1 LIIVFAIATHSLA
14 LRGTAVLL
22 LALLLLGLDEVVLVL
37 VVVVVICVDDGVDD
51 DINVGVVLEL
61 VDAVLELVEAT
72 LELVEVVE
80 LPTDAEYQL
89 LLWVLLCA
97 NARPIRPAKRQLLRI
112 SARMVSSVANE
123 IGEKIIDVPR
133 MKSLEDR

>member
-1 LIIVFAIATHSLA
+1 
-14 LRGTAVLL
+14 VLL

-61 VDAVLELVEAT
+61 VDAVLELVE
-72 LELVEVVE
+72 VVE

-97 NARPIRPAKRQLLRI
+97 NAMPIRPAKRQLLRI